1 MTETLINIQELNGIK
16 TVNARELHAKL
27 AVGRDFSTWI
37 KNRIEKYGFVE
48 DMDYVAKPLQTLFP
62 QNGEA
67 QPCEFADSTNK
78 IEYFLT
84 LDMAKQLCMVEN
96 NETGVKFRKYFI
108 ECEKVAK
115 QATIANDILPTRI
128 DSKFM
133 LAVSQRMAELETD
146 VQQLTIA
153 NDEKQEFIE
162 VIQDSGKSRVYK
174 KNLRAECNRIAKI
187 INAKYDIP
195 FKDIWDR
202 AYKLLFNQ
210 HFVDWKYEFYQ
221 AQNKL
226 SFLALKDICYLKD
239 LKDILISMSK
249 PDKAEVTA

>member
-1 MTETLINIQELNGIK
+1 MTAELIEIQNNNGIQVVNVRELYEKLGLDKSHIARWLDINIKNNQFAIEHEDWEGFAIEANGNQVENYWLSIDF
-16 TVNARELHAKL
+16 AK
-27 AVGRDFSTWI
+27 R
-37 KNRIEKYGFVE
+37 
-48 DMDYVAKPLQTLFP
+48 
-62 QNGEA
+62 
-67 QPCEFADSTNK
+67 
-78 IEYFLT
+78 
-84 LDMAKQLCMVEN
+84 LCMMTRTEKG
-96 NETGVKFRKYFI
+96 EHIRKYFI

-115 QATIANDILPTRI
+115 QATITNDVLPTRI

-133 LAVSQRMAELETD
+133 LAVSQRMAELETN
-146 VQQLTIA
+146 VQQLTVA

-174 KNLRAECNRIAKI
+174 KNLMAECNRIAKI

-239 LKDILISMSK
+239 LKDILIAMSK
-249 PDKAEVTA
+249 PDKTEITA